1 MFQVD
6 SAGIRKEFR
15 WLCWSTRFFI
25 NCIYWTFNIQND
37 YKMLQTWSRFLTRT
51 QNTSVPALLKLVGY
65 FIKIKY
71 KHQRTRLCHC
81 WNTTELTYKAYNLHN
96 KYYFSIQIS
105 YIANMEILWN
115 ICICTEWERY
125 DTRAQSSISQWLLC
139 LMFCTE
145 CYWSY
150 SKDKVFCSRKWGGV
164 NVKVSSCM
172 CFWGSSVIS
181 LTGHTRWTDNICT
194 FNYEQAS

>member
-1 MFQVD
+1 MITFPNTHSKHISSSIAKVGRLLYQNKIQT
-6 SAGIRKEFR
+6 SAHPPLSLLEHD
-15 WLCWSTRFFI
+15 WI
-25 NCIYWTFNIQND
+25 N
-37 YKMLQTWSRFLTRT
+37 
-51 QNTSVPALLKLVGY
+51 
-65 FIKIKY
+65 
-71 KHQRTRLCHC
+71 
-81 WNTTELTYKAYNLHN
+81 YKAYNLHN

-115 ICICTEWERY
+115 ICICTKWERY

-172 CFWGSSVIS
+172 CCWGSSVIS